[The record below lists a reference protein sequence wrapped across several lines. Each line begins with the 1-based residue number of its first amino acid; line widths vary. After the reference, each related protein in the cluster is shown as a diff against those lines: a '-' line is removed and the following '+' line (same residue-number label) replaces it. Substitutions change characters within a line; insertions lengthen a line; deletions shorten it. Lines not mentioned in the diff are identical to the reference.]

1 VDRRL
6 EEMAD
11 RELTEP
17 AAANEGDQAIDLG
30 GMLREGDEFDAS
42 SSPLHPCRPEGW
54 PMTVKK
60 LAPLSGIH
68 HDT

>member
-17 AAANEGDQAIDLG
+17 AAANEGIRRSISAACCGKATNSMPAPAPASLLAGRMAHDCEEPHPAVRDL
-30 GMLREGDEFDAS
+30 S
-42 SSPLHPCRPEGW
+42 
-54 PMTVKK
+54 
-60 LAPLSGIH
+60 
-68 HDT
+68 

>member
-1 VDRRL
+1 MDRRL

-17 AAANEGDQAIDLG
+17 AAANEGIRRSISAACCGKATNSIQ
-30 GMLREGDEFDAS
+30 RQ
-42 SSPLHPCRPEGW
+42 PLHPCRPEGW
-54 PMTVKK
+54 PMTVKN
-60 LAPLSGIH
+60 LTLLSGIY

>member
-1 VDRRL
+1 MDRRL

-42 SSPLHPCRPEGW
+42 SSPYIPAGRKDGP
-54 PMTVKK
+54 
-60 LAPLSGIH
+60 
-68 HDT
+68 

>member
-17 AAANEGDQAIDLG
+17 AAANEGIRLDLG
-30 GMLREGDEFDAS
+30 GMLWEGDEFDAS
-42 SSPLHPCRPEGW
+42 ASPCIPAGRKDGP
-54 PMTVKK
+54 
-60 LAPLSGIH
+60 
-68 HDT
+68 